1 MSQNINNDKIK
12 KESNAELKGIDFKN
26 CTCYYEISC
35 ENLWWQLMML
45 HTKLCMVQKLK
56 VLFLMK

>member
-35 ENLWWQLMML
+35 ENL
-45 HTKLCMVQKLK
+45 
-56 VLFLMK
+56 